1 MLSNHRD
8 AWGYGSVDPSSAT
21 AQLMEVVRSL
31 GKLKKEGW
39 RPRRTIIFASWAAE
53 EYGLEGSYEWVY
65 QHLTKVMHRTVGI
78 VNTDICVSGPV
89 VKPQSS
95 PVLRDVVAESLKHA
109 SDPTS
114 DKERS
119 YYEFW
124 EEWWN
129 QDKKT
134 GEARETPKIK
144 HIGSGTD
151 HAAFAF
157 YAGVPA
163 YNLRFK
169 DDTKKHKGVGQ
180 YPTYHT
186 GYETFYLVDG
196 IIDPGFKIHRTCAQT
211 SIHAVLNLAE
221 SAILPYNLN
230 HFPKEMKESLNEFD
244 KTTTN
249 VTQTLNDNDVTLE
262 HLKTAVSDLETAAKK
277 YMKMLR
283 EKGPEMIRS
292 DPLKLRM
299 INDQLMQMEKVFV
312 MDGGLPSHQEIRHA
326 VFAPGKFNIYGGGG
340 FPAISDLLYES
351 DKLLKGSPEY
361 KKRWKLIKRHVSDLM
376 IMTQS
381 AARYLKPY
389 NLV

>member
-21 AQLMEVVRSL
+21 AQLMEVVRSF
-31 GKLKKEGW
+31 GKLKNEGW

-65 QHLTKVMHRTVGI
+65 QHLTKVMHRTVGM

-95 PVLRDVVAESLKHA
+95 PVLRDIVVESLKHS

-119 YYEFW
+119 YYEYW
-124 EEWWN
+124 DEWTN
-129 QDKKT
+129 SDKKP
-134 GEARETPKIK
+134 EDRRKTPKIK

-186 GYETFYLVDG
+186 GYETFYLMDK
-196 IIDPGFKIHRTCAQT
+196 IIDPDFKIHRTCAQT
-211 SIHAVLNLAE
+211 SIHAIMNLAD
-221 SAILPYNLN
+221 SAILPYNLK
-230 HFPKEMKESLNEFD
+230 HFPTEMKKSLDEFD
-244 KTTTN
+244 KISTN
-249 VTQTLNDNDVTLE
+249 VTRTLESNGVTLE
-262 HLKTAVSDLETAAKK
+262 YLKEAVLEFKIASEA
-277 YMKMLR
+277 YMNMLK
-283 EKGPEMIRS
+283 EKNDEIRN
-292 DPLKLRM
+292 DPIKLRM
-299 INDQLMQMEKVFV
+299 INDQLMQMERVFI
-312 MDGGLPSHQEIRHA
+312 MDGGLPSHKEIRHA
-326 VFAPGKFNIYGGGG
+326 IFAPGKFNIYGGGG
-340 FPAISDLLYES
+340 FPAISDLLYEV
-351 DKLLKGSPEY
+351 DKLVKGTEEY
-361 KKRWKLIKRHVSDLM
+361 TKRWNLIKRHVSDLM

-381 AARYLKPY
+381 AARYLQPY
-389 NLV
+389 DKV

>member
-1 MLSNHRD
+1 MSNHRD
-8 AWGYGSVDPSSAT
+8 AWGYGSIDPSSGT
-21 AQLMEVVRSL
+21 AQLMEVVHSF
-31 GKLKKEGW
+31 GKLKREGW

-65 QHLTKVMHRTVGI
+65 QHLSKVMHRTVGM

-95 PVLRDVVAESLKHA
+95 PVLRDVVVESLKHA

-114 DKERS
+114 EKERS
-119 YYEFW
+119 YYEYW
-124 EEWWN
+124 EEWTN
-129 QDKKT
+129 QDKQADEPRKI
-134 GEARETPKIK
+134 PKIK

-169 DDTKKHKGVGQ
+169 DDTKKYKGVGQ

-186 GYETFYLVDG
+186 GYETFYLVDK
-196 IIDPGFKIHRTCAQT
+196 IIDPGYKIHRTCAQT
-211 SIHAVLNLAE
+211 SIHALFNLAD

-230 HFPKEMKESLNEFD
+230 HFPKEMMDSLKEFD
-244 KTTTN
+244 KTSTN
-249 VTQTLNDNDVTLE
+249 VTTVLSDNGVTLE
-262 HLKTAVSDLETAAKK
+262 HLKNAVTEFKEAATSYMNMLKEKASDIK
-277 YMKMLR
+277 
-283 EKGPEMIRS
+283 S

-299 INDQLMQMEKVFV
+299 INDQLMQMERVFV
-312 MDGGLPSHQEIRHA
+312 MDGGIPSQREIRHA
-326 VFAPGKFNIYGGGG
+326 IFAPGKFDSYSGGG
-340 FPAISDLLYES
+340 FPAISDLLYEN
-351 DKLLKGSPEY
+351 DKLVKGSTEY
-361 KKRWKLIKRHVSDLM
+361 KNRWNLIKRHVSDLM

-381 AARYLKPY
+381 AARYLQPY
-389 NLV
+389 NTV